1 MLLCLLPKATRACRC
16 CRPRCHACRRSRII
30 TGAPLLDRMVDV
42 SKEDSVRKMSL
53 NLEKVSVAGSIKRM
67 LNEADRDGDGRLSV
81 AEVIAVVEKAA
92 AEREE
97 KD

>member
-1 MLLCLLPKATRACRC
+1 MA
-16 CRPRCHACRRSRII
+16 
-30 TGAPLLDRMVDV
+30 DV
-42 SKEDSVRKMSL
+42 PEEDSVRKMSL

>member
-30 TGAPLLDRMVDV
+30 TGAPLLDRKVDE

-53 NLEKVSVAGSIKRM
+53 NLENLSTNEELKRM

-81 AEVIAVVEKAA
+81 A
-92 AEREE
+92 
-97 KD
+97 